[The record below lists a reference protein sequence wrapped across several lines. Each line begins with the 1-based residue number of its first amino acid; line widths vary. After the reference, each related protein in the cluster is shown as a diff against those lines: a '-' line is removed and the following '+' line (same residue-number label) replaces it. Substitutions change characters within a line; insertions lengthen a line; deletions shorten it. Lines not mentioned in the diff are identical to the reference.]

1 MNVYNN
7 GNLNN
12 NSDSTLVQPSNNAP
26 KKKPLNK
33 QQLIIL
39 GVIGLSCLAVI
50 LGFGYSYYKDG
61 GGSLFGSNNSPT
73 GTGMTGFEVADEVED
88 SITDYVSPDILEEW
102 TAEAE
107 DTLDEYVPEEDEA
120 EEDTSSNNT
129 NTDSNSNSNNESNSD
144 SNSNSNNESNSGSNS
159 NSDDNSSSDNETKP
173 STPSETLG
181 KGEWLAKYYDG
192 GVLRYY
198 ADGSVY
204 DMTRNIWW
212 TKTQWND
219 FMASITQ

>member
-1 MNVYNN
+1 MSVYNN

-12 NSDSTLVQPSNNAP
+12 GPVNDAVEPNNNKP
-26 KKKPLNK
+26 KKKGMT
-33 QQLIIL
+33 QQQIIIL
-39 GVIGLSCLAVI
+39 GVIAMSCLAVI
-50 LGFGYSYYKDG
+50 LGFAYSYFKDG
-61 GGSLFGSNNSPT
+61 NGSLFGSNNSST
-73 GTGMTGFEVADEVED
+73 GTGMTGVEVADEIED
-88 SITDYVSPDILEEW
+88 SIIDYVSPETLEDW

-107 DTLDEYVPEEDEA
+107 ESLDEYVADEDATA
-120 EEDTSSNNT
+120 EGDDSLDADETTSDSS
-129 NTDSNSNSNNESNSD
+129 SNSNSNSD
-144 SNSNSNNESNSGSNS
+144 SNSGSTS
-159 NSDDNSSSDNETKP
+159 TTP
-173 STPSETLG
+173 TTPSDTLG

-198 ADGSVY
+198 GDGSVY